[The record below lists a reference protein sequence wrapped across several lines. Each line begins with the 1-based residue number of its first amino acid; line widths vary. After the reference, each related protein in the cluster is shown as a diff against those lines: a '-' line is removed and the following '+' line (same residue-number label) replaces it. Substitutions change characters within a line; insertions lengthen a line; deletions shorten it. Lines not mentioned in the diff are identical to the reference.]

1 MEFNQAV
8 IEWVKLQ
15 SEMNQIQKKMKIVKE
30 NSDKCEKKILEYMR
44 QNKLE
49 NSQIEVDNVKIIYK
63 NISRVESISR
73 EFLLQK
79 SIAYFRDDATAKKFI
94 DYIYQN
100 RRNVI
105 SNKLCIKNNFLK
117 KSWGIK
123 T

>member
-1 MEFNQAV
+1 MEFNQTV

-79 SIAYFRDDATAKKFI
+79 SIAYFRDEATAKKLI

-117 KSWGIK
+117 KS
-123 T
+123 